1 MSRVSDIPS
10 TVTGLDGRKVRVSD
24 EVRRDLAHREK
35 VGELEVYQP
44 AGPDRALW
52 NIWLN
57 DRIDPWTGYRGFRIT
72 VADWIEQ
79 AAQDV
84 A

>member
-1 MSRVSDIPS
+1 MKVSDIPS
-10 TVTGLDGRKVRVSD
+10 IVRGLDGRRVRFSD
-24 EVRRDLAHREK
+24 DMRWELANRGAMGK
-35 VGELEVYQP
+35 LKVYQ
-44 AGPDRALW
+44 AGVHRSFW

-57 DRIDPWTGYRGFRIT
+57 DRIDPETGYRGMRIP

-79 AAQDV
+79 AESDV